1 MGVPYFFRYIT
12 SNYNNCVLEKINDN
26 RVILY
31 FDFNGI
37 IYDAKSALTHKNI
50 TKKIIIEYLLIE
62 KVIEILNNKINSIG
76 FERLD
81 TIYIAIDGVAPMA
94 KIVQQRQRRY
104 KSVKETELIYNLNK
118 EYNITSDKIIWDTNA
133 ITPGTKFMDRLN
145 NALDFY
151 SIRLKEIFPKLEVI
165 ISNSDIPGEGEHKL
179 LEHMNINK
187 DIHKNKNKVIY
198 GLDADLIILTMLKG
212 YPNTYLFRESSYYPF
227 KVDEHIDFLFMDI
240 NQFRNEIMTDFG
252 ISELQHS
259 DNAFQD
265 YIFLTFLLG
274 NDFIPNLFILK
285 IQKDGF
291 EYMRNIYKNGLK
303 QFKRFLITNNGI
315 DLEFLS
321 FIIYGLY
328 KNENKLLYEQSID
341 IARWKPFLNPKFS
354 EYERKKAL
362 IGFYPYYLKEK
373 DNIQLGSKGWTDRFN
388 SYWLD
393 SNDSNI
399 VNSVVQNYLEGLE
412 WILSYYQNGC
422 KNWFW
427 YYKFSVAPNLYN
439 LYQGIE
445 QMRKKTQYINNLI
458 DTQQIS
464 NIKAFNLFQL
474 VIVIPKKSVNVIP
487 KEYRDLYIKPEFA
500 YLLPSDFKLL
510 TLFKRFFHECYAILP
525 RIENDLYKRVVNY
538 INNHI

>member
-12 SNYNNCVLEKINDN
+12 SNYNNCVFEHLNDK
-26 RVILY
+26 RIILY

-37 IYDAKSALTHKNI
+37 IYDAKASLTYTNI
-50 TKKIIIEYLLIE
+50 KKKIIIEYHLIE
-62 KVIEILNNKINSIG
+62 KVIEILNKTINSIG
-76 FERLD
+76 FERID

-94 KIVQQRQRRY
+94 KMIQQRQRRY
-104 KSVKETELIYNLNK
+104 KSVKETELMQNLNK
-118 EYNITSDKIIWDTNA
+118 EYNITSDKIVWDTNA
-133 ITPGTKFMDRLN
+133 ITPGTKFMRRLN
-145 NALDFY
+145 EALEFY
-151 SIRLKEIFPKLEVI
+151 SIRLKEIFPNIELI
-165 ISNSDIPGEGEHKL
+165 IDNSNVPGEGEHKL
-179 LEHMNINK
+179 LQHMNVNK
-187 DIHKNKNKVIY
+187 DIHKDKNKVIY

-227 KVDEHIDFLFMDI
+227 KVDEKIEYLFMDI
-240 NQFRNEIMTDFG
+240 NQFRDEIMVDFG

-291 EYMRNIYKNGLK
+291 EYMRDIYKNGLNK
-303 QFKRFLITNNGI
+303 YKRFLISDKGI

-341 IARWKPFLNPKFS
+341 IARWKPYLNPKLS

-362 IGFYPYYLKEK
+362 ISFYPYYLKEK
-373 DNIQLGSKGWTDRFN
+373 DNIQLGNKGWIERFN
-388 SYWLD
+388 KYWLG
-393 SNDSNI
+393 SNDPEILN
-399 VNSVVQNYLEGLE
+399 NVVVNYLEGLE
-412 WILSYYQNGC
+412 WILSYYKNGC

-427 YYKFSVAPNLYN
+427 HYKFSVAPNLYS

-445 QMRKKTQYINNLI
+445 QMRKNTKFMNNLVEPKQF
-458 DTQQIS
+458 TS
-464 NIKAFNLFQL
+464 IKALNLYQL
-474 VIVIPKKSVNVIP
+474 IMVIPKKSLKVIP

-500 YLLPSDFKLL
+500 YLLPGDFKLL
-510 TLFKRFFHECYAILP
+510 TLFKRFFHECYAVLP
-525 RIENDLYKRVVNY
+525 RIETNLYNRVEVY